1 MDDKAK
7 LLEQTGGEIVTRKGI
22 GWRFLLSMLMVFG
35 IAWMLLF
42 PKIYL
47 QNSIYYK
54 SRDIATLQR
63 EYETLKEENRVI
75 KRRVEA
81 MRFKN
86 QVLDTL
92 FPEEMQ

>member
-1 MDDKAK
+1 MDDKATV
-7 LLEQTGGEIVTRKGI
+7 LEQTGSEIVTRKGI
-22 GWRFLLSMLMVFG
+22 SRRFLMSMLMVFG

-47 QNSIYYK
+47 QNTIYYK

-81 MRFKN
+81 MKFKN

-92 FPEEMQ
+92 FAEETP

>member
-1 MDDKAK
+1 MNDKAQI
-7 LLEQTGGEIVTRKGI
+7 LEETGSEIVTRKGLSV
-22 GWRFLLSMLMVFG
+22 RFLLSMLLIFG
-35 IAWMLLF
+35 IAWALLF

-47 QNSIYYK
+47 QNTIYYK
-54 SRDIATLQR
+54 SRDIATMQR
-63 EYETLKEENRVI
+63 EYETLEEENRVI

-92 FPEEMQ
+92 YVEETH

>member
-1 MDDKAK
+1 MNDKAHI
-7 LLEQTGGEIVTRKGI
+7 LEETGSEIVTRKGL
-22 GWRFLLSMLMVFG
+22 GGRFLLSMLTIFG
-35 IAWMLLF
+35 IVWALLF
-42 PKIYL
+42 PKVYL
-47 QNSIYYK
+47 ENTIYYK

-81 MRFKN
+81 MKFKN

-92 FPEEMQ
+92 FSEEMH

>member
-7 LLEQTGGEIVTRKGI
+7 VLEQTGSEIVTRKGI
-22 GWRFLLSMLMVFG
+22 SRRFLMSMLMVFG

-47 QNSIYYK
+47 QNTIYYE

-81 MRFKN
+81 MKFKN

-92 FPEEMQ
+92 FAEETP

>member
-7 LLEQTGGEIVTRKGI
+7 VLEQTGSEIVTRKGI
-22 GWRFLLSMLMVFG
+22 SRRFLMSMLMVFG

-47 QNSIYYK
+47 QNTIYYK

-81 MRFKN
+81 MKFKN

-92 FPEEMQ
+92 FAEETP

>member
-1 MDDKAK
+1 MDDKAN
-7 LLEQTGGEIVTRKGI
+7 LLEETGSAIVTRKGI
-22 GWRFLLSMLMVFG
+22 GLRFLLSMLMVFG
-35 IAWMLLF
+35 IVWMLLF

-54 SRDIATLQR
+54 SRDIATMQR
-63 EYETLKEENRVI
+63 EYETLKEENLVI

-81 MRFKN
+81 LKFKN

-92 FPEEMQ
+92 FVEEQP

>member
-1 MDDKAK
+1 MNDK
-7 LLEQTGGEIVTRKGI
+7 EQILRETGSEIVTRKGL
-22 GWRFLLSMLMVFG
+22 GRRYLLSMLMVFG

-47 QNSIYYK
+47 QNTIYYK

-63 EYETLKEENRVI
+63 EYDTLKEENRAI
-75 KRRVEA
+75 KRRVET
-81 MRFKN
+81 MKFKN

-92 FPEEMQ
+92 FVEEMP

>member
-1 MDDKAK
+1 MNDKAQI
-7 LLEQTGGEIVTRKGI
+7 LEEAGSEIVTRKGLNV
-22 GWRFLLSMLMVFG
+22 RFLLSMLLIFG
-35 IAWMLLF
+35 IAWALLF

-47 QNSIYYK
+47 QNTIYYK
-54 SRDIATLQR
+54 SRDIATMQR
-63 EYETLKEENRVI
+63 EYETLEEENRVI

-92 FPEEMQ
+92 YTEEPH

>member
-1 MDDKAK
+1 MDDKAN
-7 LLEQTGGEIVTRKGI
+7 LLEETGSAIVTRKGI
-22 GWRFLLSMLMVFG
+22 GLRFLFSMLMVFG
-35 IAWMLLF
+35 IVWMLLF

-54 SRDIATLQR
+54 SRDIATMQR
-63 EYETLKEENRVI
+63 EYETLKEENLVI

-81 MRFKN
+81 LKFKN

-92 FPEEMQ
+92 FVEEQP

>member
-1 MDDKAK
+1 MNDKEQ
-7 LLEQTGGEIVTRKGI
+7 LLEQTEPEIVTRKGL
-22 GWRFLLSMLMVFG
+22 GVRFLLNMLLVFA

-47 QNSIYYK
+47 QNTIYYK

-75 KRRVEA
+75 RRQVEA
-81 MRFKN
+81 MKFKN
-86 QVLDTL
+86 QISDTL
-92 FPEEMQ
+92 FAEEIK